1 LITKK
6 DRNDYTNWGDPRKGK
21 AWKQFTWVRH
31 PSNVCKGR
39 IYCKNREESA
49 MKRRTTGFIFL
60 IVMLVSLAL
69 VGCFGGGTKSYIL
82 TGTVTEF
89 DTEVPLAG
97 ATVEIGT
104 KKSITNAFGLYE
116 LKGVPGGSGT
126 LHVTL
131 DGYEPHEQDVTVS
144 ADATIDV
151 DLETQAEDLNLGGV
165 SVEYYGSYVEVD
177 GVDPLP
183 VMKRASLILNGKE
196 QPLLV
201 DSTDNEFWAYKALR
215 PGLNTIQFRVWDEG
229 DHARTTPIQEL
240 TWDIPRLDLLII
252 MDSDTPEVELDLHMI
267 KRLVNKFV
275 YDTDEEGDRHV
286 YWNNGTPTDFGDGDH
301 QNPTLDVDGG
311 RLEAQEIICLK
322 ELTPGD
328 YHIWVHAYDLEDNDL
343 TEARVQVIL
352 DAATDNPTEK
362 VYTEKFTLDM
372 EETGVYII
380 TLRVSES
387 GERSFVYVEPDTL

>member
-1 LITKK
+1 MKK
-6 DRNDYTNWGDPRKGK
+6 
-21 AWKQFTWVRH
+21 
-31 PSNVCKGR
+31 
-39 IYCKNREESA
+39 
-49 MKRRTTGFIFL
+49 RTTGFIFL

-286 YWNNGTPTDFGDGDH
+286 YWGNGTPTDFGDGDH
-301 QNPTLDVDGG
+301 QNPTLDVDGGG

-352 DAATDNPTEK
+352 DAANDNPTEK